1 MTRRLIPALGFATA
15 IATLAIATPALAA
28 EEDTQ
33 FWGFFEVEAPLGPN
47 ARAGL
52 ELSPRFSDGP
62 DSMETR
68 LLVEFDV
75 AEGVELGGGLVHGA
89 FPGANE
95 LRPFQQA
102 ELKAGPFQS
111 RTRLEQRFFDGADRT
126 EWRVRQRLLVSHPI
140 APDWDI
146 SGDVELFYVLRDRDP
161 SREAA
166 VDNWR
171 FTLAASHAVNDKLN
185 VGLGYMLMLS
195 PNGSAE
201 SEISHVPQV
210 SVKYSL

>member
-1 MTRRLIPALGFATA
+1 GRRMTRRLIPALGFATA

-33 FWGFFEVEAPLGPN
+33 FWGFFEVEAPIGPN

-52 ELSPRFSDGP
+52 EVSPRFSDGP

-75 AEGVELGGGLVHGA
+75 ADGVELGGGLVHGA

-146 SGDVELFYVLRDRDP
+146 SGDVELFYVLR
-161 SREAA
+161 
-166 VDNWR
+166 
-171 FTLAASHAVNDKLN
+171 
-185 VGLGYMLMLS
+185 
-195 PNGSAE
+195 
-201 SEISHVPQV
+201 
-210 SVKYSL
+210 